1 VTNPVGVA
9 QSVDGTA
16 AARVPSSRLGRAVA
30 VLLRRHPTN
39 RTVELSTAPDAA
51 GQPLAA
57 VLDVAEQALPA
68 TRRRR
73 LPRVSG
79 LARPAAAVVI
89 ASLIG
94 GLTAGDA
101 LVPVLQP
108 DVAAALVQT
117 VRAERESS
125 DAADSGLTVTVSTT
139 APHEVMADQRVL
151 LPSDSSG
158 SVTVRAEAQVGRAVT
173 VNVPS
178 DVKGWD
184 LTTNQIAPGVVEVEA
199 GFVAGSQPLRVRI
212 EVDDAS
218 GEPVDYQERWLYPT
232 LQTDTSASL
241 SGATGTAG
249 QIESTATGLNVRWW
263 EHDLFGVI
271 AERRLR
277 IEQSSPDQHA
287 GCITWTTLDER
298 DLAIGEADPV
308 ATGAF
313 PAAPTGTDAA
323 TTGGV
328 QPDALSAFSAAGPA
342 TWPAAVRADA
352 RVTLQTDNPYLEGEI
367 RQAIEEGGG
376 RSGVV
381 ALPAPVPGFCY
392 RLSLVLADAV
402 GHEAVVAWP
411 EITPGLATVDGRAL
425 PAFDG
430 ALDLYRPDA
439 FVSQVWLTW
448 CMAAA
453 GQMMVSLITGEP
465 ADPSIQRL
473 MMTYLMV
480 NDGTPDDSG
489 LSGSDDGGLASLLH
503 RYSGVQYELLT
514 EPDIATAMRIAAER
528 MRLTGA
534 PTRISVEIKN
544 QGTRHAWVVHGF
556 TSTGDPAID
565 PNAVI
570 TGVRISGPV
579 WPRPEVGPG
588 FDRPPDSLLTMDE
601 LAVAYTRN
609 GSGAWQILVPT
620 VETPDAAWPMPHTL
634 RDLRLARIPRLLTS
648 WPITASAPT
657 RTTTTTTTTKVAT
670 PAPTPV
676 QTPPPTTSP
685 SPTPTPGATPTPT
698 PGTTPTPTPGAT
710 PTPTPGPTP
719 VPTPTP
725 DPTPVPTPTPDPT
738 PVPTPDPTPVPTPDP
753 TPVPT
758 PDPTPDPTP

>member
-1 VTNPVGVA
+1 M
-9 QSVDGTA
+9 
-16 AARVPSSRLGRAVA
+16 
-30 VLLRRHPTN
+30 LLRRHPTN
-39 RTVELSTAPDAA
+39 RTIEPTPTPDAA
-51 GQPLAA
+51 QLP
-57 VLDVAEQALPA
+57 LPA
-68 TRRRR
+68 ARRRR
-73 LPRVSG
+73 LARVSG
-79 LARPAAAVVI
+79 LVRPVAVIVV

-94 GLTAGDA
+94 GLAAGDA
-101 LVPVLQP
+101 MVPVLQAHAP
-108 DVAAALVQT
+108 TALVQS

-125 DAADSGLTVTVSTT
+125 DVADSGLTVTVSTT

-158 SVTVRAEAQVGRAVT
+158 SVTVRAEAQTGRAVT
-173 VNVPS
+173 VDVPK
-178 DVKGWD
+178 DAKGWD
-184 LTTNQIAPGVVEVEA
+184 LETNQIAPGVVEVEA
-199 GFVAGSQPLRVRI
+199 GFAAGSQPLRVRI

-249 QIESTATGLNVRWW
+249 QIESTATGLSVRWL
-263 EHDLFGVI
+263 EHDLYGVI

-277 IEQSSPDQHA
+277 IEQSSPDQHL

-298 DLAIGEADPV
+298 DLAVADADPV
-308 ATGAF
+308 VTGAF
-313 PAAPTGTDAA
+313 PGAPAAADATTTDAA
-323 TTGGV
+323 QPDAA

-342 TWPAAVRADA
+342 TWPATVRADA
-352 RVTLQTDNPYLEGEI
+352 RVTLQTDNPFLEGEI

-376 RSGVV
+376 RSGVA

-425 PAFDG
+425 PAFNG

-465 ADPSIQRL
+465 ADPSIQKL

-489 LSGSDDGGLASLLH
+489 LSGSDDAGLASLLH
-503 RYSGVQYELLT
+503 RYSGVHYELLT

-556 TSTGDPAID
+556 TSTGDPATD

-570 TGVRISGPV
+570 TGVRVSGPV

-588 FDRPPDSLLTMDE
+588 FDRPPDTLLTMDE

-609 GSGAWQILVPT
+609 GSGAWQVLVPT

-634 RDLRLARIPRLLTS
+634 RDLRLARIPRLVTS

-657 RTTTTTTTTKVAT
+657 KKTTTTTTTTKVAT
-670 PAPTPV
+670 PVPTV
-676 QTPPPTTSP
+676 PPPTTG
-685 SPTPTPGATPTPT
+685 PTPTPGATPTPT
-698 PGTTPTPTPGAT
+698 PGATPTPTPGAT

-719 VPTPTP
+719 VLTPTP

-753 TPVPT
+753 TPAPT
-758 PDPTPDPTP
+758 PDPTPNPSPTP